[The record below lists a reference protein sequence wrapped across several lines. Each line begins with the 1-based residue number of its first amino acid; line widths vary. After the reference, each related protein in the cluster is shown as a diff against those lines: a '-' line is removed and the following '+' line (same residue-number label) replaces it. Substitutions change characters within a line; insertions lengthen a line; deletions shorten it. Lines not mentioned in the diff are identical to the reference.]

1 MKFKGSCHCGKIA
14 YEVEGELKGA
24 MACNCSI
31 CSRKGSL
38 LWFVPREQLNLLT
51 PEKDVATYT
60 FNKHVIKHHFC
71 PICGIHPFGEGID
84 PKGQATAAVNI
95 RCLEGI
101 DLETIPVKHF
111 NGRSL

>member
-1 MKFKGSCHCGKIA
+1 MQYKGSCHCGKVA
-14 YEVEGELKGA
+14 FEAEGELNGA

-38 LWFVPREQLNLLT
+38 LWFVPREQFHLLT
-51 PEKDVATYT
+51 SEGNIGTYT
-60 FNKHVIKHHFC
+60 FNKHVIKHRFC
-71 PICGIHPFGEGID
+71 RTCGIHPYGEGTD
-84 PKGQATAAVNI
+84 SKGNSIAAINI

-101 DLETIPVKHF
+101 DLESVPVQRF